1 MYSWYNLV
9 KPRCST
15 SQFGMVRLGIPT
27 RFYIGFFL
35 GLPHY
40 QLEFFCVFALYTVV
54 IIKCVLSLPQV
65 QGQLMLLTGCLL
77 EHAASAGLKNPT
89 RMVGLPVTVTKKG
102 CPVDSWFMIHILQLH
117 LHLYTITYNYNYI
130 YIACTYLEF
139 FSSWSSS
146 IEFVYRLKLPPCA
159 ACPRRSSGGDE
170 RWVTQW
176 TWENHRWI
184 FLQAMFDTVG
194 YLPLHPI
201 TVHPINIPLIFN

>member
-27 RFYIGFFL
+27 RFYIVCFL

-117 LHLYTITYNYNYI
+117 LHLHLYTITYNYI
-130 YIACTYLEF
+130 QLQLHLHCMHI
-139 FSSWSSS
+139 SW
-146 IEFVYRLKLPPCA
+146 V
-159 ACPRRSSGGDE
+159 
-170 RWVTQW
+170 
-176 TWENHRWI
+176 
-184 FLQAMFDTVG
+184 FLQLKFFNRVC
-194 YLPLHPI
+194 LPSE
-201 TVHPINIPLIFN
+201 TSPLCSLP